1 MKEILLANL
10 TRMGDLIQTTPVLTG
25 LKKKHPDARVTLL
38 VNSSFKE
45 ICKDL
50 PFIDNLVSCDMTA
63 FRMMRPGEE
72 HSLVECFRRI
82 EEFLDEVNRTRYDLV
97 VSFTASKE
105 AMMLSSLL
113 NTRELRGVTTG
124 ADGTRVIRHPWQ
136 RYFMGEITF
145 RRCNPFHLC
154 DMMIKSAEIPHTGDS
169 LCLSVSDEE
178 SAKAR
183 ALLSRHGV
191 GEGDLLVGFHL
202 GANQEVRAWPPASF
216 ARLGDRLA
224 RSLSARILITGSEV
238 ESALGKEYEAAA
250 ASRAVNLIGK
260 TNLRETAALLKR
272 CSLMVSNDTGPLHMA
287 TAVGTTVIELPF
299 GHACFR
305 ETGPYGENHY
315 VAEADIFCIPCGH
328 HVKCVHHRCKEL
340 VTPEA
345 VFELASRILSD
356 GRVEKLEDGPVWK
369 GVRVFR
375 SFFAPDGMQDY
386 VPLIRRPLTYET
398 FYQYLYRETW
408 PFILDGLFGFS
419 AEKAVASIEAKA
431 SAWHGEED
439 PAELLRRLREDL
451 STLRKMEA
459 LAGDGLKKISLV
471 SKEAKKSSPNVKLIQ
486 RTWKDAPAIDR
497 EIEKLGRVHPALMAP
512 FLLFRLGKE
521 SLEGKELGLMAK
533 TAVGLYSDLK
543 EHFSM
548 LEKTLGLLLEK
559 HVNA

>member
-1 MKEILLANL
+1 MKEILLVNL

-50 PFIDNLVSCDMTA
+50 PSIDNLIECDMVG
-63 FRMMRPGEE
+63 FRTMARDEE
-72 HSLVECFRRI
+72 YTLVECFRRI
-82 EEFLDEVNRTRYDLV
+82 EEFIDEVNRTRYDLV

-105 AMMLSSLL
+105 AMMLSSLI
-113 NTRELRGVTTG
+113 NAREMRGVTTG

-169 LCLSVSDEE
+169 LSLSVSDEE
-178 SAKAR
+178 SAKAK

-224 RSLSARILITGSEV
+224 GSLSARILITGSEL

-250 ASRAVNLIGK
+250 ASKAVNLIGK
-260 TNLRETAALLKR
+260 TDLRETAALLKR

-315 VAEADIFCIPCGH
+315 VAEADISCIPCGH
-328 HVKCVHHRCKEL
+328 YVKCLNHRCKEL

-345 VFELASRILSD
+345 VFELASRILSNV
-356 GRVEKLEDGPVWK
+356 RVEALEDGQVWE

-386 VPLIRRPLTYET
+386 VPLIRRPLTSDA

-408 PFILDGLFGFS
+408 PFILDGVHGFS
-419 AEKAVASIEAKA
+419 AEKAVASIEAKT
-431 SAWHGEED
+431 SAWHGENGL
-439 PAELLRRLREDL
+439 AELLRGIGEDF

-459 LAGDGLKKISLV
+459 LAGDALKKITLV
-471 SKEAKKSSPNVKLIQ
+471 RKEAKKSSPNVKLIKGA
-486 RTWKDAPAIDR
+486 WKDAPAIDR

-521 SLEGKELGLMAK
+521 SLEGKDLAPMAE
-533 TAVGLYSDLK
+533 TAVGLYADLK

-548 LEKTLGLLLEK
+548 LAKTIGLLIEK